1 MANELIPAA
10 ALLIC
15 QVALLALFPVLLFA
29 GGTRLI
35 NGIQDARL
43 PWTPYIE
50 LVALWIGV
58 MAGVVILNYTI
69 DPATLTPSAVFR
81 VDGPWDIG
89 FVEFLARH
97 ANPFRYDVSPIFPVP
112 FSGHALSGAG
122 LVVFFA
128 GGAAIYVPILFFRSR
143 RAVANGIR
151 NAWIMA
157 CGAYATAYG
166 FAFFV
171 WLLNRLNFWVFLL
184 LMLVIHLR
192 SRSARI
198 VLKLN

>member
-1 MANELIPAA
+1 VASELIPAA

-29 GGTRLI
+29 AGTRLI
-35 NGIQDARL
+35 NGVRDARL

-58 MAGVVILNYTI
+58 MGGVVILSHTI
-69 DPATLTPSAVFR
+69 NPATLTPSEVFR
-81 VDGPWDIG
+81 VDGPWDLG
-89 FVEFLARH
+89 FVEFLAKH

-112 FSGHALSGAG
+112 FSDHSLSGAG
-122 LVVFFA
+122 LVVFFS
-128 GGAAIYVPILFFRSR
+128 GGAVIYVPILYFRSR
-143 RAVANGIR
+143 RAIANGVR
-151 NAWIMA
+151 NAWIMVS
-157 CGAYATAYG
+157 GAYATAYG
-166 FAFFV
+166 FALFV

-184 LMLVIHLR
+184 LMLVIQLR

>member
-1 MANELIPAA
+1 VAYELIPAA
-10 ALLIC
+10 ALFIC
-15 QVALLALFPVLLFA
+15 QLALLVLFPVLLFA
-29 GGTRLI
+29 AGARLI

-43 PWTPYIE
+43 PWTPYSE

-58 MAGVVILNYTI
+58 MAGVVILGHTI
-69 DPATLTPSAVFR
+69 DPATLTPSQVFR

-89 FVEFLARH
+89 FVDFLARH
-97 ANPFRYDVSPIFPVP
+97 ANPFRYDVSPIFPLP
-112 FSGHALSGAG
+112 FSGHALSGPG
-122 LVVFFA
+122 LVVFFS
-128 GGAAIYVPILFFRSR
+128 GGAAIYLPILYFRSR
-143 RAVANGIR
+143 RALANGIR
-151 NAWIMA
+151 NAWIMV
-157 CGAYATAYG
+157 CGAYVTVYG
-166 FAFFV
+166 FALFV

>member
-10 ALLIC
+10 ALFIC
-15 QVALLALFPVLLFA
+15 QAALLVLFPVFLFA
-29 GGTRLI
+29 TGARLI

-50 LVALWIGV
+50 LVALWVGV
-58 MAGVVILNYTI
+58 MAGVVILSYTI
-69 DPATLTPSAVFR
+69 DPATLTPNEIFQ
-81 VDGPWDIG
+81 VDGPWDLA
-89 FVEFLARH
+89 FVEFLAKR
-97 ANPFRYDVSPIFPVP
+97 ANPFRYDISPIFPVP
-112 FSGHALSGAG
+112 FSGRALSGAG
-122 LVVFFA
+122 LVVFFT
-128 GGAAIYVPILFFRSR
+128 GGAAIYIPILYFRSR

-166 FAFFV
+166 FALFV

-184 LMLVIHLR
+184 LMLVIQFR
-192 SRSARI
+192 SRSTRI